1 VEPITYRA
9 STRFWNKVTILTP
22 EDCWTWN
29 GSRRG
34 DGYGQ
39 VYINGKHRAAHRLA
53 FFLANY
59 YYPPVVRH
67 KCDNR
72 TCVNPHHLEGGTQ
85 TENMRDV
92 LERGRHYY
100 ANKTH
105 CPQGHEYTDDNT
117 YRRPNGSRECRACR
131 KARKAK
137 QDLGMPTMQHNNHIV
152 CYTVTTPNPCLS

>member
-1 VEPITYRA
+1 MEPVTYQA

-22 EDCWTWN
+22 EECWTWH

-85 TENMRDV
+85 TDNMRDV
-92 LERGRHYY
+92 IERGRHYY

-105 CPQGHEYTDDNT
+105 CPHGHEYTEDNT

-131 KARKAK
+131 KARKE
-137 QDLGMPTMQHNNHIV
+137 QPSLGVPEMRHNNNLV
-152 CYTVTTPNPCLS
+152 CYPISNSYPCLP